1 MLCKSDLR
9 IRDSEGNCQNSTLLK
24 LYIGHPIPR
33 MENLLEN
40 DVNCPFKKIYKPGI
54 YSFSLSSA
62 YIPSLCQHL
71 DIIHQLKEF
80 TPPEGLTEGGGVAHK
95 SFVSVPNMLKYYK
108 FSTNLWSSW
117 WPPGLFRK
125 LPCLRPAPVHRI
137 VELQQLYKRSGRHVL
152 P

>member
-33 MENLLEN
+33 MENLLKN
-40 DVNCPFKKIYKPGI
+40 GVNCPFNKNLQTWHLQFFSEFCIHPLFVSASRYNSSIKGV
-54 YSFSLSSA
+54 YSSWRFNR
-62 YIPSLCQHL
+62 
-71 DIIHQLKEF
+71 
-80 TPPEGLTEGGGVAHK
+80 GGGGAHK
-95 SFVSVPNMLKYYK
+95 SFVSVPNMLNFYK